1 MAKPLPNPVALRL
14 DELANEVR
22 ALRAAVEAMGGGGQ
36 VSASHQPDP
45 APVDLTPILEAI
57 AGTSAIAEAARL
69 EANAAHQHAAAL
81 REELAGVAR
90 QVAEQER
97 TIAGLSD
104 QLRAF
109 VAPLTEL
116 TIKTSTIGI
125 TPDQLAALNAVHVKA
140 IDIAKAT

>member
-81 REELAGVAR
+81 REELAAVRRDVAGVPLQILEAMKAVPEGLVVVPLTDEHR
-90 QVAEQER
+90 KAL
-97 TIAGLSD
+97 AGLAESIR
-104 QLRAF
+104 LSA
-109 VAPLTEL
+109 T
-116 TIKTSTIGI
+116 
-125 TPDQLAALNAVHVKA
+125 A
-140 IDIAKAT
+140 IP